1 MCILSMQIILHKE
14 ICLRPCDLSPFLT
27 FDKDVVMRNT
37 IPLSELYA
45 KKKHSI
51 SIVTKSSCP
60 LALVFERQ

>member
-1 MCILSMQIILHKE
+1 MCILSMQIVLHKE
-14 ICLRPCDLSPFLT
+14 ICLKPYDLSLFLT
-27 FDKDVVMRNT
+27 FDKGLVMRNT

-51 SIVTKSSCP
+51 NIVTKSSCP